1 MFFCKFAAKL
11 LYTIYSYLSKAY
23 NMEAKN
29 KKKLND
35 RRWAQLLKEIDKGNV
50 VLVIGQELLSID
62 VDGKQV
68 LLRDYILGEIA
79 DRLGV
84 AYEEGMDFANFSL
97 DERKTAWERIDSD
110 PYYETFRIINELKEK
125 KIEIPT
131 TLSSLLSIDKF
142 DKVITTTINDFVY
155 EAMKA
160 NRNTNVKQ
168 LEYKKNSMEEDITI
182 GQRNFVYH
190 MFGKVAPT
198 DDYVLTD
205 DDMLEFMHCWMD
217 EERRPKNLASM
228 LYNKYLLVVGCNYPY
243 WLFRFFF
250 HSLKYSQTTGSA
262 STLGMLADS
271 KLDSKLVDFLS
282 RMNAGVHEDAV
293 NFVNELVD
301 RWNKYKAKEPHQ
313 RKQIFISYASEDIDI
328 ANQIALAFDSHKFKV
343 WLDKESLKVGDEY
356 GDIIKSI
363 INDCDA
369 FIPVLSHATETR
381 KGYYRKEW
389 GWGVSAAEEWNP
401 DKFIFPIKI
410 EEIDISSAV
419 FKDFKDL
426 HIISFDPQT
435 PSKCSDEICSEIEKR
450 LLKK

>member
-1 MFFCKFAAKL
+1 
-11 LYTIYSYLSKAY
+11 
-23 NMEAKN
+23 METKN

-50 VLVIGQELLSID
+50 VPVIGQELLSID
-62 VDGKQV
+62 VDGKQM
-68 LLRDYILGEIA
+68 LLKDYILREIA
-79 DRLGV
+79 NRLGV
-84 AYEEGMDFANFSL
+84 VYEEGMDFAHFSL
-97 DERKTAWERIDSD
+97 EERKTAWERIDSD
-110 PYYETFRIINELKEK
+110 PYYETFRIINELKER
-125 KIEIPT
+125 KIETPE
-131 TLSSLLSIDKF
+131 TLSRLLSIDKF

-155 EAMKA
+155 EAMQS
-160 NRNTNVKQ
+160 NRTINVRQ
-168 LEYKKNSMEEDITI
+168 LEYKKNSKEEDITF
-182 GQRNFVYH
+182 GQKNFVYH
-190 MFGKVAPT
+190 MFGKVSPT

-228 LYNKYLLVVGCNYPY
+228 LFNKYLLVVGCNYTY

-271 KLDSKLVDFLS
+271 KLDAKLVDFLS

-301 RWNKYKAKEPHQ
+301 RWNKYKAKDPFQ
-313 RKQIFISYASEDIDI
+313 KKQVFISYASEDIE
-328 ANQIALAFDSHKFKV
+328 AASQIASAFDSHKYKV
-343 WLDKESLKVGDEY
+343 WFDKESLKVGDDY
-356 GDIIKSI
+356 GNIIKNI

-389 GWGVSAAEEWNP
+389 GWGVSAAEEWYP
-401 DKFIFPIKI
+401 DKFIFPIKV
-410 EEIDISSAV
+410 EEINIDSV
-419 FKDFKDL
+419 VYKDFKDM
-426 HIISFDPQT
+426 HILSLDPLNPT
-435 PSKCSDEICSEIEKR
+435 KSTDEICKEIEKR

>member
-1 MFFCKFAAKL
+1 
-11 LYTIYSYLSKAY
+11 
-23 NMEAKN
+23 MEAKS

-35 RRWAQLLKEIDKGNV
+35 RRWAQLLKEIDRGNV

-62 VDGKQV
+62 VDGQQM
-68 LLRDYILGEIA
+68 LLREYILREIA

-84 AYEEGMDFANFSL
+84 TYEEGMDFANFSFQ
-97 DERKTAWERIDSD
+97 ERKIAWERIDSD

-125 KIEIPT
+125 KIGIPS
-131 TLSSLLSIDKF
+131 TLLKLLSIDKF

-155 EAMKA
+155 EAMKS
-160 NRNTNVKQ
+160 NRNSNVKQ
-168 LEYKKNSMEEDITI
+168 LEYKKNSKEQDIVI
-182 GQRNFVYH
+182 GQKGFVYQ

-217 EERRPKNLASM
+217 EERRPQNLASM
-228 LYNKYLLVVGCNYPY
+228 LYSKYLLVVGCNYPY

-271 KLDSKLVDFLS
+271 KLDPKLVDFLS

-301 RWNKYKAKEPHQ
+301 RWNKYKAKEPNQ
-313 RKQIFISYASEDIDI
+313 RKQIFISYANENADV
-328 ANQIALAFDSHKFKV
+328 AYQIASNIDSHKYKV
-343 WLDKESLKVGDEY
+343 WFDKESLKASDEY
-356 GDIIKSI
+356 GDIIKNVI
-363 INDCDA
+363 DDCDA
-369 FIPVLSHATETR
+369 FIPILSHVTETR

-419 FKDFKDL
+419 FKHFKDM
-426 HIISFDPQT
+426 HIISFDPKA
-435 PSKCSDEICSEIEKR
+435 PAKCTDEICSEIEKR